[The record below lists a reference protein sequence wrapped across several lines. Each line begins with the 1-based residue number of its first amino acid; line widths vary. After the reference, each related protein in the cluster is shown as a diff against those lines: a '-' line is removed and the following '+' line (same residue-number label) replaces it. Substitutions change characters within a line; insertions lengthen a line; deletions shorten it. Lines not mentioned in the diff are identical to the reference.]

1 MILMSQKTLRQLC
14 DVHSFVTEMFIMY
27 ILSLKAISSTNN
39 YVILKRRKE
48 LDWPA
53 LQFSQSST
61 VTGLTEN
68 ERERDR
74 NKDLQSDVTHIVPLA
89 SH

>member
-1 MILMSQKTLRQLC
+1 M
-14 DVHSFVTEMFIMY
+14 HSFVTEMFIKY
-27 ILSLKAISSTNN
+27 ILSSKAISSTNN

-53 LQFSQSST
+53 LQFSQSSV

-68 ERERDR
+68 EREQDR
-74 NKDLQSDVTHIVPLA
+74 KKDLQSNVTHIVPLA

>member
-1 MILMSQKTLRQLC
+1 M
-14 DVHSFVTEMFIMY
+14 TEMFIKY

-48 LDWPA
+48 LDLPT
-53 LQFSQSST
+53 LEFSQSSI

-68 ERERDR
+68 EREQDR
-74 NKDLQSDVTHIVPLA
+74 KKDLRSNVTHIVPLA

>member
-1 MILMSQKTLRQLC
+1 
-14 DVHSFVTEMFIMY
+14 MFIKY

-53 LQFSQSST
+53 LQFSQSSI

-68 ERERDR
+68 EREQDR
-74 NKDLQSDVTHIVPLA
+74 KKEAMSPTLYL
-89 SH
+89 